1 MSKVLLVV
9 EDPAEWS
16 RVAQGA
22 RVLSL
27 DTYLA
32 DYPVKGER
40 STRVINLCGTSRY
53 LSKGYYCSLLA
64 EARGHRV
71 VPSVNTL
78 IDLGNQELYLLQTGS
93 LPDLER
99 PGLDGLTVVDDTLS
113 FRTFF
118 GRCSL
123 PELSGIASKLFEQ
136 FPCPILDVKLVWRGQ
151 WQVGAIQVGSFAS
164 LNAEETSQFHG
175 YLESFAG
182 GLWRGP
188 KRLKS
193 SRWDLAILV
202 NPEEKLPPSD
212 AQALKRMQRAAEK
225 LGLATELILPSD
237 YPRLAEFDALFI
249 RETTEID
256 HHTYRFARAAELE
269 GLVVIDDPTS
279 ILRCCNKVFLQDAFT
294 YQHVPTPKT
303 RIVSG
308 YSEAQINQL
317 ELEFGYPMVLKIP
330 NSAFSLGVTKV
341 ADRAEL
347 SARLREYLE
356 RSDLVIAQEFL
367 YTEYDWRI
375 GVLNH
380 RPLYACRY
388 YMARNHW
395 QIYKHG
401 GSRVDSGKFETL
413 PTFEV
418 PRPVLDAALKAAA
431 IIGDG
436 FYGIDLKQ
444 HGNKVYV
451 IEVNDNPSLDH
462 GVEDAFV
469 GDELYMQLMGE
480 FVRRLEERGR

>member
-1 MSKVLLVV
+1 MSTVLLVV
-9 EDPAEWS
+9 EDPADWS
-16 RVAQGA
+16 GRAQGA
-22 RVLSL
+22 QVLSF
-27 DTYLA
+27 DAYLA
-32 DYPVKGER
+32 DFPVKGER
-40 STRVINLCGTSRY
+40 STRVVNLCGTSRY

-71 VPSVNTL
+71 LPSVNTL
-78 IDLGNQELYLLQTGS
+78 IDLGNQELYMLQTGS
-93 LPDLER
+93 LPDLARSGVE
-99 PGLDGLTVVDDTLS
+99 GLTAVDDTLS
-113 FRTFF
+113 FHSFF
-118 GRCSL
+118 GRCSI
-123 PELSGIASKLFEQ
+123 PALSGIASKLFEQ
-136 FPCPILDVKLVWRGQ
+136 FPCPILDVKLVWREH
-151 WQVGAIQVGSFAS
+151 WQVAAIQVASFDS
-164 LNAEETSQFHG
+164 LCAEELTQFHG

-188 KRLKS
+188 KRRKS

-202 NPEEKLPPSD
+202 NPGEKLPPSD
-212 AQALKRMQRAAEK
+212 APAIKRMQKAAKK
-225 LGLATELILPSD
+225 LGLSTELIGPED
-237 YPRLAEFDALFI
+237 FPRLAEFDALFI

-256 HHTYRFARAAELE
+256 HHTFRFARAAELE

-294 YQHVPTPKT
+294 YHRVPTPKT

-308 YSEAQINQL
+308 NEAAHLDQL
-317 ELEFGYPMVLKIP
+317 EQDFGYPMVLKIP
-330 NSAFSLGVTKV
+330 NSAFSLGVSKV
-341 ADRAEL
+341 KGREELRAKL
-347 SARLREYLE
+347 GEYLE

-401 GSRVDSGKFETL
+401 GSRIGSGKFETL

-431 IIGDG
+431 IVGNG
-436 FYGIDLKQ
+436 LYGIDLKQ
-444 HGNKVYV
+444 DGNKVYV
-451 IEVNDNPSLDH
+451 IEVNDNPNLDH
-462 GVEDAFV
+462 GIEDEFV